1 MKSSTIV
8 LMVILVF
15 GLVPCISLP
24 VSDNLLQ
31 RCEANYEQ
39 FEQIE
44 IGDKTVYFYQRRIG
58 EVIVEKD
65 FIVYQFDT
73 NTGELLTKKTRWRD
87 DLPKD
92 MSQAVISREY
102 AHSMVEGEVQFSNL
116 YIVSPKSDVFPIK
129 PTPRNPCWV
138 VRSIDKGNLIV
149 TIIDAVDG
157 ETLGNG
163 IPPPYTAFSLSGP
176 QYFDPCG
183 GIWYDWYKNAEF
195 WFNEMGYSTE
205 AVYWPTEEKIKS
217 HVQSNETAMF
227 YEIAHSGGKSTQFK
241 SGCLGGNN
249 PEYTYAAEIEEW
261 IANYSK
267 MPFTF
272 LASCFSMCNT
282 SDGTLSYEF
291 RKGSTKNTVTVGYC
305 NMSDEICHL
314 CWTYSLEWQDTLFS
328 YMNQSYTV
336 KHAFDQAN
344 ADYPACANAS
354 CMRFIGDEN
363 FKAVPMV
370 KRAPSAHDIA
380 LTNVSCSK
388 TIVGKDF
395 SLSLDV
401 FVENQGSYL
410 ETFNVTAYANS
421 TAIDMLSNM
430 VLANGS
436 STTITL
442 VWNTTSFAK
451 GNYTVS
457 VCATPVPGETYTADN
472 TFVANEE
479 VCVTIP
485 GDVDADFDVD
495 IYDAVKLLVR
505 YGAKKGNVNYDPNLD
520 INGNGQIFLF
530 DAVILCI
537 HYGQEDL

>member
-1 MKSSTIV
+1 
-8 LMVILVF
+8 
-15 GLVPCISLP
+15 
-24 VSDNLLQ
+24 
-31 RCEANYEQ
+31 
-39 FEQIE
+39 
-44 IGDKTVYFYQRRIG
+44 
-58 EVIVEKD
+58 
-65 FIVYQFDT
+65 
-73 NTGELLTKKTRWRD
+73 
-87 DLPKD
+87 
-92 MSQAVISREY
+92 
-102 AHSMVEGEVQFSNL
+102 
-116 YIVSPKSDVFPIK
+116 
-129 PTPRNPCWV
+129 
-138 VRSIDKGNLIV
+138 
-149 TIIDAVDG
+149 IIDAVDG
-157 ETLGNG
+157 ETLGYG

-176 QYFDPCG
+176 WYFDPCG

-261 IANYSK
+261 IANYST

-363 FKAVPMV
+363 FKVVPMV
-370 KRAPSAHDIA
+370 KRVPFEHDVAI
-380 LTNVSCSK
+380 TDVSCSK
-388 TIVGKDF
+388 TIVGKGF
-395 SLSLDV
+395 TLSLNV
-401 FVENQGSYL
+401 FVENQGSHP
-410 ETFNVTAYANS
+410 ETFNVTAYAN
-421 TAIDMLSNM
+421 
-430 VLANGS
+430 
-436 STTITL
+436 TTIIGTFENITL
-442 VWNTTSFAK
+442 TSGNTETLTFSWNTTDAIK
-451 GNYTVS
+451 GNYTMS
-457 VCATPVPGETYTADN
+457 VMATSVPGETDTENNMLYAD
-472 TFVANEE
+472 EC

-485 GDVDADFDVD
+485 GDVDCDRDVD
-495 IYDAVKLLVR
+495 LFDAVKLLVR
-505 YGAKKGNVNYDPNLD
+505 YGVRKGQPKYDPNLD
-520 INGNGQIFLF
+520 INCDGRIDLY
-530 DAVILCI
+530 DAVILLT
-537 HYGQEDL
+537 HYGQKDP